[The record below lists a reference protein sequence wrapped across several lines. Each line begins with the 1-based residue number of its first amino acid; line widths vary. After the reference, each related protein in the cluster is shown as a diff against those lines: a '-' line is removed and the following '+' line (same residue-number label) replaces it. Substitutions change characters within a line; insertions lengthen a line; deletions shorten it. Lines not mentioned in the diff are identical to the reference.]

1 MRTHFLYL
9 RRMYLTF
16 PTVEYPRKV
25 TSYLSMYSLFVM
37 TILIYVTCG
46 LEMSKDKEYREL
58 RACQDHLA

>member
-1 MRTHFLYL
+1 MGG
-9 RRMYLTF
+9 
-16 PTVEYPRKV
+16 VEYPRKV